1 MPREEVVKWRLQ
13 EGKEG
18 CVPSQSDRRENTG
31 VLEDIRFMSDQIM
44 YDTLSEGKRNNNNLY
59 QVYNYLPTFAYRA
72 DYPFYFLLPRVA
84 VLSGFP

>member
-18 CVPSQSDRRENTG
+18 YVPSQRDRRENTG

-44 YDTLSEGKRNNNNLY
+44 YDTLSEGKRSKNVSTLFFLRPNLK
-59 QVYNYLPTFAYRA
+59 LKS
-72 DYPFYFLLPRVA
+72 LW
-84 VLSGFP
+84 